1 VVGEVAP
8 VTRAPLTRA
17 SVAGGSVARG
27 PLVVVGDA
35 LLDRDLDGRAERLA
49 PDAPVPVVD
58 DPAERRRPG
67 GAALAATLAATLD
80 RRAVVLIT
88 ALAGDEAGGSLR
100 GLLELAG
107 VEVVDLGLDG
117 QTPEKIRVRAQGR
130 SLLRL
135 DRATRPGVVGPLDRA
150 GRRALAGAG
159 AVLVADY
166 GRGVAAEP
174 GVRGALAA
182 LPSRRPLVWDPHP
195 RGPAPV
201 PGARL
206 ATPNRAEAAGFVA
219 EVPGDGLAA
228 VTARARRLAERWRAA
243 GVAVTLGPGG
253 ALLVEGAGAPL
264 VVPAPAATSG
274 DPCGAGDRFSATAA
288 GLLADGALPSEAV
301 AGAVAAATAFVAAGG
316 AATVHLSP
324 TLATAP
330 RAPGAARITRPA
342 PGTRPARGTPAYG
355 TPTPGTPGSPE
366 PHLPVPGPPVGE
378 ATPTPEGGAPAVHN
392 PHTHN
397 PYTDRP
403 PADPFPIDPSL
414 TNPSLTNPS
423 LTNPSLTN
431 PPLTNPPLTNPPL
444 TNPPLT
450 NPPLTNPPLTNPPVP
465 DPPPAD
471 SPLLDL
477 RPGDPTPGGGSP
489 IDRALGLIAA
499 VRAMGGTVVATGG
512 CFDLLHAGHVATLRA
527 ARALGDCLVVCL
539 NSDDSVRRLKGPE
552 RPLVPEADRV
562 AVLEALGCVDVV
574 VPFDERTPEAV
585 LRRLRP
591 DVFAKGGDY
600 ALTDLP
606 EAALLSTW
614 GGQAVVLPYLEGR
627 STTQLMKEVVRRDS
641 H

>member
-1 VVGEVAP
+1 VAA
-8 VTRAPLTRA
+8 VTRA
-17 SVAGGSVARG
+17 

-80 RRAVVLIT
+80 GRAVVLIT
-88 ALAGDEAGGSLR
+88 ALAADEAGATLR

-107 VEVVDLGLDG
+107 VEVVDLGLAG
-117 QTPEKIRVRAQGR
+117 PTPEKIRVRAGGH
-130 SLLRL
+130 SLLRV
-135 DRATRPGVVGPLDRA
+135 DRATRPGRVGPLSRS
-150 GRRALAGAG
+150 GRRALAGAR

-174 GVRGALAA
+174 GVRAALAG
-182 LPSRRPLVWDPHP
+182 LPARLPLVWDPHP
-195 RGPAPV
+195 HGPAPV

-206 ATPNRAEAAGFVA
+206 ATPNRAEAAGFA
-219 EVPGDGLAA
+219 PEAPGAGLAA
-228 VTARARRLAERWRAA
+228 VTARARLLAERWAAA

-264 VVPAPAATSG
+264 VVPAPPTPAG
-274 DPCGAGDRFSATAA
+274 DPCGAGDRFATTAA

-301 AGAVAAATAFVAAGG
+301 AGAVTAATAFVASGG
-316 AATVHLSP
+316 ATTVHL
-324 TLATAP
+324 T
-330 RAPGAARITRPA
+330 
-342 PGTRPARGTPAYG
+342 ARGSAEH
-355 TPTPGTPGSPE
+355 GS
-366 PHLPVPGPPVGE
+366 
-378 ATPTPEGGAPAVHN
+378 AVVHS
-392 PHTHN
+392 
-397 PYTDRP
+397 P
-403 PADPFPIDPSL
+403 PADP
-414 TNPSLTNPS
+414 
-423 LTNPSLTN
+423 
-431 PPLTNPPLTNPPL
+431 
-444 TNPPLT
+444 
-450 NPPLTNPPLTNPPVP
+450 
-465 DPPPAD
+465 D
-471 SPLLDL
+471 SP
-477 RPGDPTPGGGSP
+477 TTTSP
-489 IDRALGLIAA
+489 SALDRALRLIGA
-499 VRAMGGTVVATGG
+499 VRASGGTVVATGG

-552 RPLVPEADRV
+552 RPLVRLADRV
-562 AVLEALGCVDVV
+562 AVLEALGCVDVA

-600 ALTDLP
+600 ALAELP
-606 EAALLSTW
+606 EAALLESW
-614 GGQAVVLPYLEGR
+614 GGQAVILPYLEGR

>member
-1 VVGEVAP
+1 
-8 VTRAPLTRA
+8 VTRA
-17 SVAGGSVARG
+17 

-58 DPAERRRPG
+58 DPAERCRPG

-80 RRAVVLIT
+80 RRAVVLVT
-88 ALAGDEAGGSLR
+88 ALADDEPGAVLR

-107 VEVVDLGLDG
+107 VEVVDLGLEG
-117 QTPEKIRVRAQGR
+117 QTPEKIRVRAEGR

-135 DRATRPGVVGPLDRA
+135 DRATRPGRVGPLDRS
-150 GRRALAGAG
+150 GRRALAGAA

-174 GVRGALAA
+174 GVRAALAA

-206 ATPNRAEAAGFVA
+206 ATPNRAEAAGFVP
-219 EVPGDGLAA
+219 EVPGTGLAA
-228 VTARARRLAERWRAA
+228 VTARARLLADRWAAA

-264 VVPAPAATSG
+264 VVPAPATTGG
-274 DPCGAGDRFSATAA
+274 DPCGAGDRFSTAAA

-301 AGAVAAATAFVAAGG
+301 AGAVAAATAFVATGG
-316 AATVHLSP
+316 AATVHLG
-324 TLATAP
+324 
-330 RAPGAARITRPA
+330 PGAPTSLH
-342 PGTRPARGTPAYG
+342 
-355 TPTPGTPGSPE
+355 PTPGDPGAPRPGPDAAHPPGPGV
-366 PHLPVPGPPVGE
+366 PHPDPPASGPPVGE
-378 ATPTPEGGAPAVHN
+378 RSPAPAGAVPAVH
-392 PHTHN
+392 
-397 PYTDRP
+397 RP
-403 PADPFPIDPSL
+403 PADPSPH
-414 TNPSLTNPS
+414 
-423 LTNPSLTN
+423 
-431 PPLTNPPLTNPPL
+431 
-444 TNPPLT
+444 
-450 NPPLTNPPLTNPPVP
+450 
-465 DPPPAD
+465 AD
-471 SPLLDL
+471 SPL
-477 RPGDPTPGGGSP
+477 G
-489 IDRALGLIAA
+489 RALRVIAA
-499 VRAMGGTVVATGG
+499 VRATGGTVVATGG

-552 RPLVPEADRV
+552 RPLVPQADRV

-585 LRRLRP
+585 LQRLRP

-600 ALTDLP
+600 ALADLP

>member
-1 VVGEVAP
+1 M
-8 VTRAPLTRA
+8 TRA
-17 SVAGGSVARG
+17 

-67 GAALAATLAATLD
+67 GAALAATLAATLG
-80 RRAVVLIT
+80 RRAVVLVT
-88 ALAGDEAGGSLR
+88 AVADDQAGAVLR

-117 QTPEKIRVRAQGR
+117 QTPEKIRVRAEGR

-135 DRATRPGVVGPLDRA
+135 DRATRPGRVGPLDRA
-150 GRRALAGAG
+150 GRRVLAGAA

-166 GRGVAAEP
+166 GRGVAAES
-174 GVRGALAA
+174 GVRAALAD

-195 RGPAPV
+195 RGATPV

-206 ATPNRAEAAGFVA
+206 ATPNRAEAAGFVP
-219 EVPGDGLAA
+219 EVPGTGLAA
-228 VTARARRLAERWRAA
+228 VTARARLLADRWAAA
-243 GVAVTLGPGG
+243 GVAVTLGAGG

-264 VVPAPAATSG
+264 VVPAPATTGG

-301 AGAVAAATAFVAAGG
+301 AGAVAAATAFVATGG
-316 AATVHLSP
+316 AATVDLQPGAPTPLHMARSRLAAAGPAQAHLTSGDP
-324 TLATAP
+324 GAP
-330 RAPGAARITRPA
+330 HPPGPVAGRRAPGPLSPGA
-342 PGTRPARGTPAYG
+342 PPPYPSA
-355 TPTPGTPGSPE
+355 S
-366 PHLPVPGPPVGE
+366 GPPVGE
-378 ATPTPEGGAPAVHN
+378 RRPSPVAGDPDVHS
-392 PHTHN
+392 P
-397 PYTDRP
+397 R
-403 PADPFPIDPSL
+403 A
-414 TNPSLTNPS
+414 NPSLTG
-423 LTNPSLTN
+423 
-431 PPLTNPPLTNPPL
+431 
-444 TNPPLT
+444 
-450 NPPLTNPPLTNPPVP
+450 
-465 DPPPAD
+465 PPPPTD
-471 SPLLDL
+471 SPL
-477 RPGDPTPGGGSP
+477 
-489 IDRALGLIAA
+489 DRALSLIAA

-512 CFDLLHAGHVATLRA
+512 CFDLLHAGHVATLRS

-552 RPLVPEADRV
+552 RPLVPQADRV

-585 LRRLRP
+585 LQRLRP

-600 ALTDLP
+600 ALADLP
-606 EAALLSTW
+606 EAALLSSW

>member
-1 VVGEVAP
+1 M
-8 VTRAPLTRA
+8 TRA
-17 SVAGGSVARG
+17 

-35 LLDRDLDGRAERLA
+35 LLDRDLDGQAERLA

-80 RRAVVLIT
+80 GRAVVLVT
-88 ALAGDEAGGSLR
+88 ALAGDEAGGALG
-100 GLLELAG
+100 GLLEAAG
-107 VEVVDLGLDG
+107 VEVVDLGLAG
-117 QTPEKIRVRAQGR
+117 PTPEKIRVRAQGH

-135 DRATRPGVVGPLDRA
+135 DRASRPGRVGPLDRA

-174 GVRGALAA
+174 GLRAALAD

-206 ATPNRAEAAGFVA
+206 ATPNRAEAAGFVP

-228 VTARARRLAERWRAA
+228 VTARARRLAERWMAA

-253 ALLVEGAGAPL
+253 ALLAEGAGAPL
-264 VVPAPAATSG
+264 VVPAPAATTG

-288 GLLADGALPSEAV
+288 GLLGDGALPSEAV
-301 AGAVAAATAFVAAGG
+301 AGAVAAATAFVTAGG
-316 AATVHLSP
+316 AATVRLSP
-324 TLATAP
+324 TTPATA
-330 RAPGAARITRPA
+330 RQAFGTQA
-342 PGTRPARGTPAYG
+342 PGTPVSSTPVSG
-355 TPTPGTPGSPE
+355 TPGTRE
-366 PHLPVPGPPVGE
+366 PHPPLPGPPVGE
-378 ATPTPEGGAPAVHN
+378 RSPQARRGAPVAHS
-392 PHTHN
+392 PL
-397 PYTDRP
+397 
-403 PADPFPIDPSL
+403 ADPPLADPPP
-414 TNPSLTNPS
+414 TD
-423 LTNPSLTN
+423 
-431 PPLTNPPLTNPPL
+431 PPLTDPPL
-444 TNPPLT
+444 
-450 NPPLTNPPLTNPPVP
+450 
-465 DPPPAD
+465 A
-471 SPLLDL
+471 
-477 RPGDPTPGGGSP
+477 GGSP
-489 IDRALGLIAA
+489 MERALGLVGA

-539 NSDDSVRRLKGPE
+539 NSDDSVRQLKGPE

-574 VPFDERTPEAV
+574 VPFDEWTPEGV

-600 ALTDLP
+600 ALRDLP
-606 EAALLSTW
+606 EAALLGTW

-627 STTQLMKEVVRRDS
+627 STTRLMKEVVQRDS

>member
-1 VVGEVAP
+1 VSRPRVTRTP
-8 VTRAPLTRA
+8 VTRASVTPGPATR
-17 SVAGGSVARG
+17 GSVARG

-80 RRAVVLIT
+80 GRAVVLVT
-88 ALAGDEAGGSLR
+88 ALAADEAGASLR

-107 VEVVDLGLDG
+107 VEVVDLGLEG
-117 QTPEKIRVRAQGR
+117 PTPEKIRVRAQGR

-135 DRATRPGVVGPLDRA
+135 DRATRPGRVGPLDRA
-150 GRRALAGAG
+150 GRQALAGAG

-174 GVRGALAA
+174 GVRAALAA

-206 ATPNRAEAAGFVA
+206 ATPNRAEAAGFVPG
-219 EVPGDGLAA
+219 VPGDGLAA
-228 VTARARRLAERWRAA
+228 VTARARALAEQWAAA

-264 VVPAPAATSG
+264 VVPAPAATTG

-301 AGAVAAATAFVAAGG
+301 AGAVTAATAFVTAGG
-316 AATVHLSP
+316 AATVDLSP
-324 TLATAP
+324 TSTTDP
-330 RAPGAARITRPA
+330 PA
-342 PGTRPARGTPAYG
+342 
-355 TPTPGTPGSPE
+355 S
-366 PHLPVPGPPVGE
+366 GPPVGE
-378 ATPTPEGGAPAVHN
+378 RSPTADGGRGVVHS
-392 PHTHN
+392 PQPDHV
-397 PYTDRP
+397 
-403 PADPFPIDPSL
+403 PADPPLARPPQDDPSR
-414 TNPSLTNPS
+414 T
-423 LTNPSLTN
+423 
-431 PPLTNPPLTNPPL
+431 
-444 TNPPLT
+444 
-450 NPPLTNPPLTNPPVP
+450 
-465 DPPPAD
+465 
-471 SPLLDL
+471 
-477 RPGDPTPGGGSP
+477 GGSP
-489 IDRALGLIAA
+489 LDRALALITG
-499 VRAMGGTVVATGG
+499 VRAQGGTVVATGG

-552 RPLVPEADRV
+552 RPLVPEVDRV

-585 LRRLRP
+585 LQRLRP